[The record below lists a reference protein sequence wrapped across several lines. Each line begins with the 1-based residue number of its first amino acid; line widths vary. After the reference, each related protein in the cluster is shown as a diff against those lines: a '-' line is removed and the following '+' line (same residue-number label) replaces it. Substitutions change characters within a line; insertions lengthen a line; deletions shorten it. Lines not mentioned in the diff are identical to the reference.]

1 MVSTMACGTRSSGRI
16 HDADVSVNYRTFT
29 KIFSQPMC
37 SACIAYSLDY
47 SSIQADL
54 HYIMNEECE
63 SEHADLRIEYAED
76 KPVEYVAPTI
86 VVVVVV
92 VVPSVTSSAKQAC
105 TRSKSAEQT
114 P

>member
-1 MVSTMACGTRSSGRI
+1 MRNSI
-16 HDADVSVNYRTFT
+16 EWEDADVSVNYGTFT

-37 SACIAYSLDY
+37 SACKAYNLDY
-47 SSIQADL
+47 SSIHADL
-54 HYIMNEECE
+54 HYIMHEECE
-63 SEHADLRIEYAED
+63 SKHADLRIESAED
-76 KPVEYVAPTI
+76 KPVAYVAPTI

-92 VVPSVTSSAKQAC
+92 VMPPSAKQAC

>member
-1 MVSTMACGTRSSGRI
+1 MHLMVSTMACGTRSSGRM
-16 HDADVSVNYRTFT
+16 HDADVSVNYGTFI

-37 SACIAYSLDY
+37 SACKAYRLDY
-47 SSIQADL
+47 SSIHADL
-54 HYIMNEECE
+54 HYIMHEECE
-63 SEHADLRIEYAED
+63 SEHADLRIENAED
-76 KPVEYVAPTI
+76 NPVAYVAPTI

-92 VVPSVTSSAKQAC
+92 VVPSSAKQAC